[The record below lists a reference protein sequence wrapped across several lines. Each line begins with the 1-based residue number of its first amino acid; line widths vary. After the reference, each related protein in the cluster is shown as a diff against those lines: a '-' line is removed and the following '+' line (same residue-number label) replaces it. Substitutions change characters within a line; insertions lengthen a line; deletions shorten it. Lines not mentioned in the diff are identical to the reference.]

1 MYRLA
6 YLIPRLILLGLA
18 FLAASIAG
26 DTITERMVTAHLE
39 NSIGMDVEIG
49 RLRTRT
55 ANGKVFVNDLALVD
69 PARPLINLF
78 QADLA
83 FFEVDLSAIS
93 KRQLVIENARA
104 SQVRLGVPRTSVVSD
119 SISKEGSPLDSIDDV
134 TGFESSQVGRFL
146 ANHDGI
152 RMAWLDQFRNQ
163 TPAVIAEPKKP
174 ETNELY
180 NLASVTNQ
188 KWNKDFQQ
196 QNGQLKAVSASFAK
210 FAKDQPSEE
219 EIERNGLN
227 GPPNPLRRRVDD
239 QQQESELDEIIE
251 RLERLQRQQ
260 ALLERQAAADLAR
273 LEAAYQNE
281 SASQDQTQPIELEVS
296 PETLSQ
302 LLLADLHQSI
312 ANEAMSWFAAVRDN
326 VPTCALSDRAGHTQ
340 PRRSPARGEVVEVT
354 GAAQKL
360 PTVIKKLTF
369 DGSGRLNERHVNFAG
384 EAYDITDQPTTH
396 SLPTTFKL
404 RAQGDHHFVL
414 QGSIDRRSA
423 VCSDSVTIDFPAF
436 PLGPQNLGTAED
448 MLVTTGPR
456 TTTHGA
462 IHLKVDGQTLTG
474 TMRLDFS
481 DVALVVEHL
490 HDVAGGKE
498 VALRLNQSLATLQQF
513 QSTATFGG
521 TLDHPHLKFESSL
534 GEKLAVAMTQIN
546 NGKVNENQVATK
558 VEVDQF
564 YNTQVLPLKKNIAME
579 LDSINRSI
587 DSQIGLAQ
595 RMRTSLRTAKSPKS
609 RWPEMR

>member
-26 DTITERMVTAHLE
+26 DTIAEGLVTAHLE
-39 NSIGMDVEIG
+39 SSIGMDVEIG

-55 ANGKVFVNDLALVD
+55 SGGKVFVNDLALVD
-69 PARPLINLF
+69 PARPLTNVF

-83 FFEVDLSAIS
+83 FFEIDLSAVS
-93 KRQLVIENARA
+93 RRQLVIENARA

-119 SISKEGSPLDSIDDV
+119 SISKPRSPLDSIDDV
-134 TGFESSQVGRFL
+134 TGLQSSQVGRFL

-152 RMAWLDQFRNQ
+152 RLAWLDQFKNN
-163 TPAVIAEPKKP
+163 TPPVIVETKKP
-174 ETNELY
+174 EANQLY
-180 NLASVTNQ
+180 ELASATNK

-196 QNGQLKAVSASFAK
+196 QNGQLKVVSASFAK
-210 FAKDQPSEE
+210 VVKGQPSAE

-227 GPPNPLRRRVDD
+227 GPPNPLRRRVDN
-239 QQQESELDEIIE
+239 QVQENELDEIIKT
-251 RLERLQRQQ
+251 LERLQHQQ
-260 ALLERQAAADLAR
+260 ELLERQAAADLAR
-273 LEAAYQNE
+273 LEAAYQNQ
-281 SASQDQTQPIELEVS
+281 SASQNQTQPIELDVS

-302 LLLADLHQSI
+302 LLLVDLHQSI
-312 ANEAMSWFAAVRDN
+312 ANQAMDWFAGVRSRISACSQSN
-326 VPTCALSDRAGHTQ
+326 RIAGETEYGGS
-340 PRRSPARGEVVEVT
+340 RGRGELVEIP
-354 GAAQKL
+354 GAARKQ

-369 DGSGRLNERHVNFAG
+369 DGAGRFNQRHVNFAG
-384 EAYDITDQPTTH
+384 EAFDITDQPAIYN
-396 SLPTTFKL
+396 LPATFKL

-414 QGSIDRRSA
+414 QGSIDRRSG

-436 PLGPQNLGTAED
+436 PLGPQSLGTHSE

-462 IHLKVDGQTLTG
+462 IHLKVDGQTVSG

-498 VALRLNQSLATLQQF
+498 VALRLNQSLSTLQQF
-513 QSTATFGG
+513 ESTAIFGG

-534 GEKLAVAMTQIN
+534 GEKFAVAMSQIN
-546 NGKVNENQVATK
+546 KGRATENQVATK
-558 VEVDQF
+558 DEVDQF
-564 YNTQVLPLKKNIAME
+564 YKTQVLPLKTNIATE
-579 LDSINRSI
+579 LDSITRSI

-595 RMRTSLRTAKSPKS
+595 RMRTSLRTAKS
-609 RWPEMR
+609 RWPEIR